1 MEYQADGV
9 IVATPTGSTAYS
21 LAAGG
26 PVFMPSVEAILL
38 TPICPHSL
46 THRPLV
52 VGAGSII
59 TVRLDSGADGFLSAD
74 GQVGMPVIQGDQI
87 VCRKACYQV
96 KLLRVRKS
104 FFDALRS
111 KLRWGQRSG

>member
-26 PVFMPSVEAILL
+26 PVLMPSVEAILL

-52 VGAGSII
+52 VGADAHV
-59 TVRLDSGADGFLSAD
+59 TVRLDSGANGVLSVD
-74 GQVGMPVIQGDQI
+74 GQVGMPVTQGDQI
-87 VCRKACYQV
+87 ECCRAAYRV
-96 KLLRVRKS
+96 KLLRMRRS
-104 FFDALRS
+104 FFEVLRS
-111 KLRWGQRSG
+111 KLRWGQR